1 MTLKSTGFI
10 PYPSI
15 ISIVEL
21 LSPVNI
27 TVSWSINILL
37 ENVEKMG
44 LNAYIVCV
52 SFASTVIG

>member
-1 MTLKSTGFI
+1 M
-10 PYPSI
+10 PPV

-27 TVSWSINILL
+27 TVIWLINILL
-37 ENVEKMG
+37 ENAEKTG
-44 LNAYIVCV
+44 LNGCIVCV